1 MRVLVV
7 EDERELVRVLVR
19 ALTESGHMVDFAYD
33 GEDGLNKAQGADYDA
48 IVLDLTLPRLDGEQV
63 LQRLRE
69 SRKTPVL
76 VLTARDNIAD
86 KVRGLNLGADDYL
99 TKPFNL
105 EELLARLA
113 ALGRRWANQPAPVM
127 AVGDV
132 QIDTAA
138 RVVRK
143 NGRILELTSKE
154 YSILELLL
162 LHRGSLVSR
171 SMLYEHV
178 YGENDDSL
186 SNVVDVHISNLRRKV
201 GARLIE
207 TRRGQGYFV
216 RD

>member
-48 IVLDLTLPRLDGEQV
+48 VVLDLTLPRLDGEQV